1 MSVVAVLGLLL
12 ALLLGKAGFDE
23 MLVLGI
29 RAGQIQPLWAGI
41 IGMTVSALVGVAG
54 IALWRRWP
62 HARRVA
68 SVAGVLSILFHTYG
82 ALPPHR
88 NVGIIGAV
96 LGVAIGVVLLVAAR
110 RGDQRSPAPFAD
122 RVA

>member
-1 MSVVAVLGLLL
+1 MPALAITLLL

-29 RAGQIQPLWAGI
+29 RQQLVQPFWA
-41 IGMTVSALVGVAG
+41 GVAG
-54 IALWRRWP
+54 MAVAALIAVAGMALWRRWRAAP
-62 HARRVA
+62 RLAYAAGAA
-68 SVAGVLSILFHTYG
+68 SVLFHVYG

-96 LGVAIGVVLLVAAR
+96 LGIAAAGILLFGVR
-110 RGDQRSPAPFAD
+110 RYRPVSPVTTQRA
-122 RVA
+122 